1 MKGGGALRGGIA
13 LVRRFAEVRER
24 MARRALADAVAA
36 LGEAEGRAAELAAR
50 AEAERIRLAAEAAR
64 GIDVAGVA
72 DAYRHVAA
80 VEQAQGREEAACA
93 DLRRVAGAREVQWQ
107 DGRRTLRGLD
117 VVIARRAEEAHRRRE
132 RREQRETDDLVNGWG
147 ALDAD

>member
-1 MKGGGALRGGIA
+1 VKGGGTLKGGIA

-36 LGEAEGRAAELAAR
+36 LGEAEGRTAELAAR
-50 AEAERIRLAAEAAR
+50 AEAGRMRLAAEAAR
-64 GIDVAGVA
+64 GVDVAGVA

-80 VEQAQGREEAACA
+80 VEQVQGREEIACA

-107 DGRRTLRGLD
+107 EGRRTLRGLD
-117 VVIARRAEEAHRRRE
+117 VVLARRAEEARRLQE
-132 RREQRETDDLVNGWG
+132 RREQRETDDLVNSWG